1 MIHRMRQWSQCHEKI
16 NNELK
21 MVYFRTFSGNG
32 NLLEKLI
39 FYTQMMYKASSQE
52 VTQEYS
58 FEMNAYN
65 SSNDF
70 EIVLR
75 IATFRHDAETL
86 DEIMHK
92 EVLL

>member
-1 MIHRMRQWSQCHEKI
+1 MRQWSQCHEKI

-21 MVYFRTFSGNG
+21 VVYFRTFSVNG

-52 VTQEYS
+52 VAQEYS

-75 IATFRHDAETL
+75 IATLRHDAETL

>member
-1 MIHRMRQWSQCHEKI
+1 MDECC
-16 NNELK
+16 LA
-21 MVYFRTFSGNG
+21 FDNG
-32 NLLEKLI
+32 YSYQPKYQGQKY
-39 FYTQMMYKASSQE
+39 YTQMMYKTPSQ
-52 VTQEYS
+52 VAAQEYS

>member
-1 MIHRMRQWSQCHEKI
+1 MRQWSRCHEKI

-21 MVYFRTFSGNG
+21 VVYFRTFSGNG

-52 VTQEYS
+52 VAQEYS

-75 IATFRHDAETL
+75 IATLRHDAETL

>member
-1 MIHRMRQWSQCHEKI
+1 MRQWSQCHEKI

-21 MVYFRTFSGNG
+21 VVYFRTFSGNG

-52 VTQEYS
+52 VAQEYS
-58 FEMNAYN
+58 FEMNDYN
-65 SSNDF
+65 SSNEF

>member
-1 MIHRMRQWSQCHEKI
+1 
-16 NNELK
+16 
-21 MVYFRTFSGNG
+21 
-32 NLLEKLI
+32 
-39 FYTQMMYKASSQE
+39 MMYKASSQE
-52 VTQEYS
+52 VAQEYS

-86 DEIMHK
+86 DEIMNK

>member
-1 MIHRMRQWSQCHEKI
+1 MEIFWKSS
-16 NNELK
+16 
-21 MVYFRTFSGNG
+21 F
-32 NLLEKLI
+32 
-39 FYTQMMYKASSQE
+39 FYTQMMYKALSQE
-52 VTQEYS
+52 VAQEYS

-86 DEIMHK
+86 DEDTVCLSIDQIAELFRSEERRVGK
-92 EVLL
+92 RV

>member
-1 MIHRMRQWSQCHEKI
+1 
-16 NNELK
+16 
-21 MVYFRTFSGNG
+21 
-32 NLLEKLI
+32 
-39 FYTQMMYKASSQE
+39 MMYKASSQE
-52 VTQEYS
+52 VAQEYS

-75 IATFRHDAETL
+75 IATLRHDAETL

>member
-1 MIHRMRQWSQCHEKI
+1 MRQWSQCNDKI

-21 MVYFRTFSGNG
+21 VVYFRTFSSNG

-52 VTQEYS
+52 VAQEYS

>member
-1 MIHRMRQWSQCHEKI
+1 MEIFWKSS
-16 NNELK
+16 
-21 MVYFRTFSGNG
+21 F
-32 NLLEKLI
+32 

-75 IATFRHDAETL
+75 IAPFRNDEETL

>member
-39 FYTQMMYKASSQE
+39 
-52 VTQEYS
+52 
-58 FEMNAYN
+58 
-65 SSNDF
+65 SNDF

>member
-1 MIHRMRQWSQCHEKI
+1 MEIFWKSS
-16 NNELK
+16 
-21 MVYFRTFSGNG
+21 F
-32 NLLEKLI
+32 
-39 FYTQMMYKASSQE
+39 FYTKMMYKASSQE
-52 VTQEYS
+52 VAQD
-58 FEMNAYN
+58 MNAYN

>member
-1 MIHRMRQWSQCHEKI
+1 MRQWSQCHEKI

-21 MVYFRTFSGNG
+21 VVYFRTFSGNG

-52 VTQEYS
+52 VAQEYS

-75 IATFRHDAETL
+75 IATFRHDAEML

>member
-1 MIHRMRQWSQCHEKI
+1 MRQWSQCPEKI

-21 MVYFRTFSGNG
+21 VVYFRTFSGNG

-52 VTQEYS
+52 VAQGYS

>member
-1 MIHRMRQWSQCHEKI
+1 
-16 NNELK
+16 
-21 MVYFRTFSGNG
+21 
-32 NLLEKLI
+32 
-39 FYTQMMYKASSQE
+39 MMYKASSQE
-52 VTQEYS
+52 VAQEYS
-58 FEMNAYN
+58 FEMNAHN
-65 SSNDF
+65 RTLLSQIQRASRSSNDF

>member
-1 MIHRMRQWSQCHEKI
+1 MEIFWKSS
-16 NNELK
+16 
-21 MVYFRTFSGNG
+21 F
-32 NLLEKLI
+32 
-39 FYTQMMYKASSQE
+39 FYTQMMYIALSQE

-75 IATFRHDAETL
+75 IATFRNDAETL

>member
-1 MIHRMRQWSQCHEKI
+1 MRQWSQCHDKI

-21 MVYFRTFSGNG
+21 VVYFRTFSGNG

-52 VTQEYS
+52 VAQEYS

-75 IATFRHDAETL
+75 ITTFRHDAETL

>member
-1 MIHRMRQWSQCHEKI
+1 MRQWSQCHEKI

-21 MVYFRTFSGNG
+21 VVYFRTFSGNG

-52 VTQEYS
+52 VSQEYS

>member
-1 MIHRMRQWSQCHEKI
+1 MRQWSQCHEKI

-21 MVYFRTFSGNG
+21 MVYFRTFQVMEIFG
-32 NLLEKLI
+32 KAH

>member
-1 MIHRMRQWSQCHEKI
+1 MSQWSQCHEKI

-21 MVYFRTFSGNG
+21 VVYSRTFSGNG

-52 VTQEYS
+52 VAQEYS

-65 SSNDF
+65 SSNDL
-70 EIVLR
+70 EIVLL
-75 IATFRHDAETL
+75 IATFRHNAETL

>member
-1 MIHRMRQWSQCHEKI
+1 MRQWSQCHEKI

-21 MVYFRTFSGNG
+21 VVYFRT
-32 NLLEKLI
+32 
-39 FYTQMMYKASSQE
+39 YKASSQE
-52 VTQEYS
+52 VAQEYS

>member
-1 MIHRMRQWSQCHEKI
+1 MSQWSQCHEKI

-21 MVYFRTFSGNG
+21 VVYSRTFSGNG

-52 VTQEYS
+52 VAQEYS

-70 EIVLR
+70 EIVLL
-75 IATFRHDAETL
+75 IATFRHNAETL